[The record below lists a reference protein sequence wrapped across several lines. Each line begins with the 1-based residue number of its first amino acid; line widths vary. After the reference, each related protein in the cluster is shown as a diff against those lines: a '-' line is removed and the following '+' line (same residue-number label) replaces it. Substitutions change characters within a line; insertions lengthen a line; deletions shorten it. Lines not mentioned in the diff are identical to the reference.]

1 MITAVTV
8 LLISA
13 MICTT
18 LLVVNRQGVNIN
30 VNKNYTQ
37 VFRDETSYQK
47 TGESLQSP
55 EDLLKDKEPQEM
67 KDFIEGTIDVLNS
80 YYDEEGENNGQESEA
95 SRTRT

>member
-1 MITAVTV
+1 
-8 LLISA
+8 

-80 YYDEEGENNGQESEA
+80 YYDEEGENNGQKAKA